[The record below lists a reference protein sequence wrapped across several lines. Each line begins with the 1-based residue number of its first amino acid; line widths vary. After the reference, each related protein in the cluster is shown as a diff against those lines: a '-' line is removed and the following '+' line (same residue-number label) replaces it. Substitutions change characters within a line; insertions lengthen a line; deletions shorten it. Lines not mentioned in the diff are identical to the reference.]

1 MPCATELNIVIQMP
15 QIGLRA
21 SEALVEA
28 IDDDKGP
35 EESRSEYIR
44 RAIRLQIRENSPLDD
59 VEDRLDRLED
69 RLNGHDDRL
78 DQLEDRGLLDLL

>member
-1 MPCATELNIVIQMP
+1 MP

-21 SEALVEA
+21 SEALVKA

-44 RAIRLQIRENSPLDD
+44 RAIRAQLRADDPLDD
-59 VEDRLDRLED
+59 VEARLDRLEA
-69 RLNGHDDRL
+69 RLEDHDDRL
-78 DQLEDRGLLDLL
+78 EELEDRGLLDLL